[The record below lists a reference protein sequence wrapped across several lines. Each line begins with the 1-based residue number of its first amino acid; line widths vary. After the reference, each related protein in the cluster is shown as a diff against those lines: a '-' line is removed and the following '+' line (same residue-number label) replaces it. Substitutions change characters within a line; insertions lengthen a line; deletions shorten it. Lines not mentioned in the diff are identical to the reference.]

1 MTKNNKKNK
10 RGEYEAIEARF
21 HANSKKVQ
29 LTDFLADYVS
39 YINQAR
45 SGEELLI
52 YKKEDPFMWIFSLE
66 NNDLYEKNEF
76 KDEYQNIK
84 LIDFLDNPLQF
95 LTIAE
100 EENDIFVFEKE
111 NPVLELRSYYEREFE

>member
-1 MTKNNKKNK
+1 MSVPSQAK
-10 RGEYEAIEARF
+10 F
-21 HANSKKVQ
+21 HAGSIKVQ
-29 LTDFLADYVS
+29 LADFLADYVS
-39 YINQAR
+39 YIDQVH

-66 NNDLYEKNEF
+66 QSDLYEKNEF

-84 LIDFLDNPLQF
+84 LIDFLDNPLQY

-100 EENDIFVFEKE
+100 KENDIFVFEKK
-111 NPVLELRSYYEREFE
+111 NPVLELRSYYEEEFE